1 MALLVVAASFRAA
14 SAYAQTPPPPAP
26 ASDDE
31 DLEVP
36 ASLTPAA
43 TPCPTVPAPP
53 TSVSSAASSEP
64 AAPPAATAPRADA
77 AQPTAKT
84 TAVAGS
90 AAQPASEPA
99 AGSREP
105 QPPTTTKPE
114 PSWLDGF
121 RLSGYI
127 QGQYQHSRLSEDQL
141 QQGGAPFNQNQF
153 LVRRARLRID
163 RVWDFASAAL
173 ELDANTV
180 RGPRVGIRRA
190 EAALFYQGK
199 NAAELPPLV
208 QLSVGVMDIPF
219 GYELNESARTRWF
232 MERSQGSL
240 SMFPTEPDV
249 GAKLSGGVSFVRYAV
264 AVMNGEPVDEN
275 GFPRDPNNAKD
286 VLARFTAEGPLNDK
300 LQLSGGT
307 SFAYGKG
314 FHAGQDAGKSRLSW
328 LDANEDGAAQAGEV
342 MGVLGSAAT
351 PSENF
356 ERWAIGLEAGAWLKT
371 KLGLS
376 HLYGEAYVA
385 TNYDRGV
392 LPSDP
397 VGDRVDAR
405 QAGAYVALTQELFQ
419 YGVVG
424 FRAAFYDPNSDLIE
438 VRGGK
443 ALPKTQTITTL
454 SPLVGLV
461 LPQRAR
467 LLFQYDFIR
476 DYLAR
481 DAVGVPTNADNNQ
494 RTLRLQVEL

>member
-1 MALLVVAASFRAA
+1 MALLIAAASFRAA

-36 ASLTPAA
+36 ASQTPAA
-43 TPCPTVPAPP
+43 TPSPTVPAPT

-64 AAPPAATAPRADA
+64 AAAPAANAPRADA
-77 AQPTAKT
+77 AQPTARAA
-84 TAVAGS
+84 AVEGT

-99 AGSREP
+99 VGSGEP
-105 QPPTTTKPE
+105 QPPAAKPAE
-114 PSWLDGF
+114 PSWFDGF

-127 QGQYQHSRLSEDQL
+127 QGQYQHSRISEDQL
-141 QQGGAPFNQNQF
+141 QQGGAPLNQNEF
-153 LVRRARLRID
+153 MVRRARLRVD
-163 RVWDFASAAL
+163 RAWDFASAAL

-180 RGPRVGIRRA
+180 RGPHVGIRRA

-199 NAAELPPLV
+199 NTAELPPLV

-219 GYELNESARTRWF
+219 GYELNESSSSRWF
-232 MERSQGSL
+232 MERSHGSL
-240 SMFPTEPDV
+240 SMFPTEPDI
-249 GAKLSGGVSFVRYAV
+249 GAKLSGGVSFVRYSV
-264 AVMNGEPVDEN
+264 AVMNGEPVDDN

-300 LQLSGGT
+300 LTLSGGT
-307 SFAYGKG
+307 SFVYGKG
-314 FHAGQDAGKSRLSW
+314 FHPGQDAGKSRLSW
-328 LDANEDGAAQAGEV
+328 LDANEDGATQPGEV
-342 MGVLGSAAT
+342 VGVPGSAAT

-356 ERWAIGLEAGAWLKT
+356 ERWAIGLEASAWLET

-376 HLYGEAYVA
+376 HLYGEAFVA
-385 TNYDRGV
+385 SNYDRGV

-397 VGDRVDAR
+397 VSSRTDAR
-405 QAGAYVALTQELFQ
+405 QAGAYVALTQEIKQ

-461 LPQRAR
+461 LPKRAR

-481 DAVGVPTNADNNQ
+481 DAVGVPANADNNQ
-494 RTLRLQVEL
+494 WTLRLQVDL